1 MKKNIIIPILVV
13 LFFLTGFIGQ
23 SETFA
28 DSELNPINNPTEIIM
43 RGILYNGEVIPMIN
57 LPVVE
62 ITGDVE
68 NRNDMV
74 KAIYENGEIFPLIEL
89 DEVVITPNT

>member
-1 MKKNIIIPILVV
+1 MIDLPEVV
-13 LFFLTGFIGQ
+13 
-23 SETFA
+23 
-28 DSELNPINNPTEIIM
+28 
-43 RGILYNGEVIPMIN
+43 
-57 LPVVE
+57 
-62 ITGDVE
+62 ITGDVA